1 MVPRWS
7 LPSNALVGGGD
18 DVWTLAGVYPVLDTG
33 GGDDTLTFYEAI
45 ILPSFLKVLMQLH
58 FLSIC

>member
-18 DVWTLAGVYPVLDTG
+18 GVWTPAGVYPVLDAG
-33 GGDDTLTFYEAI
+33 QE
-45 ILPSFLKVLMQLH
+45 
-58 FLSIC
+58 